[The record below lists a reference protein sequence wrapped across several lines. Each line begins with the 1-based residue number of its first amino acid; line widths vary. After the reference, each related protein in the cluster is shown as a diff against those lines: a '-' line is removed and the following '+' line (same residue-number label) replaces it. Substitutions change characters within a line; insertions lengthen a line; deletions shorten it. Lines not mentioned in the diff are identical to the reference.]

1 MGAVTDVQS
10 QVSFDIL
17 AGDDELGLDRLTTDL
32 EADLSEVGEVSRLV
46 SEPKPGDKGDVEPA
60 PATLN
65 VLTGVDP
72 VQIEALVRVLT
83 GFARR
88 HKDRGVYVQLDG
100 YEIKLDHASAEQV
113 DDLIATFQSAVNRH
127 KS

>member
-1 MGAVTDVQS
+1 MTEVQS

-17 AGDDELGLDRLTTDL
+17 AGDDELGLDRLTTEL
-32 EADLSEVGEVSRLV
+32 EAELSEVGEVSRLV
-46 SEPKPGDKGDVEPA
+46 GEPKLGAKGDVEPA
-60 PATLN
+60 VLN
-65 VLTGVDP
+65 VRTGVDP
-72 VQIEALVRVLT
+72 EQIEALVRVLT

-113 DDLIATFQSAVNRH
+113 DDLIATFQSAVHRH
-127 KS
+127 ES